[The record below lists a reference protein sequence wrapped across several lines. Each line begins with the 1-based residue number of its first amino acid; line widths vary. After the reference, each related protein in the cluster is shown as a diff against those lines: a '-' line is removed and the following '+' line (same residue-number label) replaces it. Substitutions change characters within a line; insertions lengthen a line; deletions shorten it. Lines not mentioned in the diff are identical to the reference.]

1 MQYFGDD
8 ENLTVGL
15 KNLGHS

>member
-1 MQYFGDD
+1 MHYFGDD